1 MQLCIHRTQCPIFFA
16 LSSFLP
22 ACFSFSH
29 YNYIT
34 FSFLNRTS
42 LTCKI
47 VNLVSSKLGTWK
59 TLCPQLQNKKVMKKC
74 ALTLFLLLF
83 SIVIYSQKSGTSSNT
98 SMQNEPRL
106 ITLQKL
112 VDIIK
117 SEEKSLQNV
126 EAVNVMVNDMLIE
139 NLQDYMIN
147 PKNIAQQEVLV
158 LNVNGVNSDAT
169 RASIIINTINSK

>member
-1 MQLCIHRTQCPIFFA
+1 
-16 LSSFLP
+16 
-22 ACFSFSH
+22 
-29 YNYIT
+29 
-34 FSFLNRTS
+34 
-42 LTCKI
+42 
-47 VNLVSSKLGTWK
+47 
-59 TLCPQLQNKKVMKKC
+59 
-74 ALTLFLLLF
+74 
-83 SIVIYSQKSGTSSNT
+83 
-98 SMQNEPRL
+98 MQNEPRL